1 MVFCILVRLFKW
13 TKANACF
20 VSKIDDE
27 HRAIYH
33 EADELQR
40 SLTVA
45 APEFEILE
53 ILHRLIATTE
63 DHLLHEEGLMR
74 STRYDAYDWHR
85 QQHDTLRKRLRQF
98 VPLIE
103 DGDRQAALTLIEF
116 LSKWLKDHTALAD
129 RMLGAHLRNQDR
141 QHAA

>member
-1 MVFCILVRLFKW
+1 MPLFKW
-13 TKANACF
+13 GKGNDCF
-20 VSKIDDE
+20 LPLIDDE

-40 SLTVA
+40 SVA
-45 APEFEILE
+45 AGAPDFAVLE

-74 STRYDAYDWHR
+74 ETRYEAAAWHTG
-85 QQHDTLRKRLRQF
+85 QHETLRKRLREF
-98 VPLIE
+98 VPQIE
-103 DGDRQAALTLIEF
+103 DGDRDAAGTLIGF

-129 RMLGAHLRNQDR
+129 RMLSSHLRNR
-141 QHAA
+141 ERASAA

>member
-1 MVFCILVRLFKW
+1 MRPFKW
-13 TKANACF
+13 SKANACF
-20 VSKIDDE
+20 VPEIDDE
-27 HRAIYH
+27 HRVIYR

-40 SLTVA
+40 SLTAA

-85 QQHDTLRKRLRQF
+85 QQHDTLRKRLRLF
-98 VPLIE
+98 VPQVE
-103 DGDRQAALTLIEF
+103 DGDRQAALALIQF

-141 QHAA
+141 LHAA

>member
-1 MVFCILVRLFKW
+1 MKLFKW

-20 VSKIDDE
+20 VPAIDDE
-27 HRAIYH
+27 HRAIYQ
-33 EADELQR
+33 EAGELQQ
-40 SLTVA
+40 SLTAA

-74 STRYDAYDWHR
+74 STRYDGYDWHR

-98 VPLIE
+98 VPLVE
-103 DGDRQAALTLIEF
+103 DGDRQAALALVEF
-116 LSKWLKDHTALAD
+116 LSRWLRDHTAVAD
-129 RMLGAHLRNQDR
+129 RMLAAHLRNQDR
-141 QHAA
+141 LHAA

>member
-1 MVFCILVRLFKW
+1 MRPFKW
-13 TKANACF
+13 TKAKACF
-20 VSKIDDE
+20 VPEIDDE

-33 EADELQR
+33 EADELQQA
-40 SLTVA
+40 LTAA
-45 APEFEILE
+45 APEFAILE
-53 ILHRLIATTE
+53 TLHRLIATTE

-85 QQHDTLRKRLRQF
+85 QQHDTLRKHLRQF

-103 DGDRQAALTLIEF
+103 DGNRQAGVALIEF
-116 LSKWLKDHTALAD
+116 LSRWLKDHTALAD

-141 QHAA
+141 LHAA

>member
-1 MVFCILVRLFKW
+1 MRLFKW
-13 TKANACF
+13 SKANACF
-20 VSKIDDE
+20 VPELDNE
-27 HRAIYH
+27 HRAIYR
-33 EADELQR
+33 EADELQQ
-40 SLTVA
+40 SLTAA

-53 ILHRLIATTE
+53 ILHRLVATTE

-74 STRYDAYDWHR
+74 STRYDAREWHR

-98 VPLIE
+98 LPLIE
-103 DGDRQAALTLIEF
+103 GGDRQAALALIEF
-116 LSKWLKDHTALAD
+116 LSKWLKDHTTLAD

>member
-1 MVFCILVRLFKW
+1 MRLFKW
-13 TKANACF
+13 HKANACF
-20 VSKIDDE
+20 VPRMDEE
-27 HRAIYH
+27 HRAIYQ
-33 EADELQR
+33 EADELQQ
-40 SLTVA
+40 SLEAA
-45 APEFEILE
+45 APEFELLE

-63 DHLLHEEGLMR
+63 DHLVYEEGLMR
-74 STRYDAYDWHR
+74 STRYEMFDWHR

-98 VPLIE
+98 VPLVE
-103 DGDRQAALTLIEF
+103 DGDRQAVLALIEF

>member
-1 MVFCILVRLFKW
+1 MRPFKW

-20 VSKIDDE
+20 VPKIDDE

-33 EADELQR
+33 DADELQR
-40 SLTVA
+40 SLTAA
-45 APEFEILE
+45 APEFAILE

-63 DHLLHEEGLMR
+63 DHLLYEEGLMR
-74 STRYDAYDWHR
+74 STRYEAYDWHR

-103 DGDRQAALTLIEF
+103 DGDRQAALTLVEF

-141 QHAA
+141 LHAA

>member
-1 MVFCILVRLFKW
+1 VVFCILVRLFKW

>member
-1 MVFCILVRLFKW
+1 MTGTGNSMTRS
-13 TKANACF
+13 ASASASSSRS
-20 VSKIDDE
+20 SKTATA
-27 HRAIYH
+27 RPPS
-33 EADELQR
+33 R
-40 SLTVA
+40 
-45 APEFEILE
+45 
-53 ILHRLIATTE
+53 TTE

>member
-1 MVFCILVRLFKW
+1 MRLFKW
-13 TKANACF
+13 SKANSCF

-33 EADELQR
+33 EADELQQA
-40 SLTVA
+40 LTAA
-45 APEFEILE
+45 APEFKILE

-63 DHLLHEEGLMR
+63 DHLLYEEGLMR
-74 STRYDAYDWHR
+74 STRYEAQAWHQ

-98 VPLIE
+98 VPLVE
-103 DGDRQAALTLIEF
+103 DGDRQGGVALIEF

-141 QHAA
+141 RHAA

>member
-1 MVFCILVRLFKW
+1 MRPFKW

-20 VSKIDDE
+20 VPKIDDE

-33 EADELQR
+33 EADELQQ
-40 SLTVA
+40 SLNAA

-63 DHLLHEEGLMR
+63 DHLLYEEGLMH
-74 STRYDAYDWHR
+74 STRYSAYDWHR
-85 QQHDTLRKRLRQF
+85 QQHETLRKRLRQF
-98 VPLIE
+98 VPLVE
-103 DGDRQAALTLIEF
+103 GGDRQAALTLIEF
-116 LSKWLKDHTALAD
+116 LAKWLKEHTALAD

-141 QHAA
+141 GRAA